1 MFSLLTVIG
10 STGFSLGAEQ
20 TKLAERL
27 DFAEFKCDIWANT
40 DTTKGIDYKLFRA
53 RSGMAITFFLD
64 IHLNMNKLPL
74 LQSIVFSDLR
84 VTYIN

>member
-20 TKLAERL
+20 TKIAERF
-27 DFAEFKCDIWANT
+27 DFAEFKCDNWAYT
-40 DTTKGIDYKLFRA
+40 DTTKGVDYILFGA
-53 RSGMAITFFLD
+53 LTGMAIFFLD